1 MRKISTNDD
10 LMTTREAGEKLG
22 VAVRTVQLW
31 VEAGLLPAW
40 RTAGGH
46 RRISR
51 DAVDALVA
59 ERAQMLGTAP
69 SQSGKTPV
77 LARILVVEDDPI
89 MLRLTVQVIMAWKL
103 PIELTTAVN
112 GFEGLLRIGEVRP
125 DLVITDLNMPGMD
138 GFQMLQSLKRL
149 GSGYESLRVLA
160 VSALSPKEV
169 AERGGLPTDVVFLS
183 KPVHYGELEVL
194 VRQCVMDQPKS
205 RSKSPTTKSAGKRP
219 A

>member
-1 MRKISTNDD
+1 VRKISTNDD

-51 DAVDALVA
+51 DAVEALVA
-59 ERAQMLGTAP
+59 ERAQMLGPVVVP
-69 SQSGKTPV
+69 SVKTPPA
-77 LARILVVEDDPI
+77 ARILVVEDDPI

-103 PIELTTAVN
+103 PIELITAVN

-138 GFQMLQSLKRL
+138 GFQMLQTLKRP
-149 GSGYESLRVLA
+149 GSGYESLKVVV
-160 VSALSPKEV
+160 VSGLNGQEI
-169 AERGGLPTDVVFLS
+169 AEGGGLPVSVTFLP
-183 KPVHYGELEVL
+183 KPVHYGELEAL
-194 VRQCVMDQPKS
+194 VRASLPDS
-205 RSKSPTTKSAGKRP
+205 RSNA
-219 A
+219 

>member
-46 RRISR
+46 RRIAR
-51 DAVDALVA
+51 DAVEALVA
-59 ERAQMLGTAP
+59 ERAQMLGPVATPAL
-69 SQSGKTPV
+69 KTPP
-77 LARILVVEDDPI
+77 ASRILVVEDDPI
-89 MLRLTVQVIMAWKL
+89 MLRLTMQVIMAWKL
-103 PIELTTAVN
+103 PIELITAVN

-138 GFQMLQSLKRL
+138 GFQMLQTLKRP
-149 GSGYESLRVLA
+149 GSGYETLKVVV
-160 VSALSPKEV
+160 VSGLNAQEI
-169 AERGGLPTDVVFLS
+169 AEGGGLPADVTFLP
-183 KPVHYGELEVL
+183 KPVHYGELEAL
-194 VRQCVMDQPKS
+194 VRASLPVS
-205 RSKSPTTKSAGKRP
+205 RSKA
-219 A
+219 

>member
-46 RRISR
+46 RRIAR

-59 ERAQMLGTAP
+59 ERAQMLGSAP
-69 SQSGKTPV
+69 PPSGKTPV

-89 MLRLTVQVIMAWKL
+89 MLLLTVQVIMAWKL

-138 GFQMLQSLKRL
+138 GFQMLQTLKRP
-149 GSGYESLRVLA
+149 GSGYESLKVLV
-160 VSALSPKEV
+160 VSVLRPQEV
-169 AERGGLPTDVVFLS
+169 AERGGLPADVVFLP
-183 KPVHYGELEVL
+183 KPVHYGELEAL
-194 VRQCVMDQPKS
+194 VRKYVT
-205 RSKSPTTKSAGKRP
+205 R
-219 A
+219 